1 MNERAVLAAAQ
12 MLSVLLAG
20 GSVVVGALYAGPEIL
35 VRRPLPPGQETLV
48 VVVEHFF
55 PVWPFLF
62 GVTGVIAMVAAL
74 RRRGVIVGHG
84 LVIGAWAFYGLC
96 LIIAPIRSVPPT
108 PILVGVI
115 SLFIVVA
122 AHIGAIRLWAALGV
136 K

>member
-12 MLSVLLAG
+12 MLSVILTG
-20 GSVVVGALYAGPEIL
+20 GSIIVGLLYAGPEIL
-35 VRRPLPPGQETLV
+35 VRRPVPPGQETIV
-48 VVVEHFF
+48 VIVEHFF

-62 GVTGVIAMVAAL
+62 GITGLISMIYAL
-74 RRRGVIVGHG
+74 RRRSVILGHG

-96 LIIAPIRSVPPT
+96 LIVAPLRSVPPT

-122 AHIGAIRLWAALGV
+122 TNIGMIRLWAALGV
-136 K
+136 R

>member
-12 MLSVLLAG
+12 ALSVVLATA
-20 GSVVVGALYAGPEIL
+20 SIVVGALYAGPEHF

-48 VVVEHFF
+48 VLVESAF

-62 GVTGVIAMVAAL
+62 GVTGVIALVCAL
-74 RRRGVIVGHG
+74 MRREVIIGHG
-84 LVIGAWAFYGLC
+84 LVVASWAFWGLC
-96 LIIAPIRSVPPT
+96 LIIAPLRSVPPT

-115 SLFIVVA
+115 AIVLGVGANVCA
-122 AHIGAIRLWAALGV
+122 AILWAALGV